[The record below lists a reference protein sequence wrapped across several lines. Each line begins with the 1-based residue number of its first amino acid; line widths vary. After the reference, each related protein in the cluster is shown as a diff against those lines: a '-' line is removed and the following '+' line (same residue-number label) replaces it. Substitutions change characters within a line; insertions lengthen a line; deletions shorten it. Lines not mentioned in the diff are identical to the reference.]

1 MYSPTVLLSPC
12 GSWRIV
18 NQEDAANAK
27 GVRGVNSVLE
37 QEKEVNEN
45 VYFLDVS
52 RRLIMLYFDGTPA
65 SSMDGANRALVPI
78 WRLRERT
85 MARSFSFEWITL

>member
-1 MYSPTVLLSPC
+1 LYSPTVLLSPC

-52 RRLIMLYFDGTPA
+52 RRLIMLHFDGTRA
-65 SSMDGANRALVPI
+65 SPMDGAIGLWFRYGDCES
-78 WRLRERT
+78 ERWPEGFLLS
-85 MARSFSFEWITL
+85 R